1 MGMQA
6 AVVAM
11 AVAMAVFAAGCSGG
25 GEDESS
31 VVTGAISYDRD
42 IQAIW
47 DANCV
52 TCHTEGSFLDLSR
65 GSSHASLSSTTTSC
79 FDPATETAIEKPALV
94 PGDPAGSA
102 LWHKLANVNL
112 DCGREMP
119 PFGTGG
125 LIEID
130 RESFDLVERWIVDGA
145 SAE

>member
-6 AVVAM
+6 VVVAL
-11 AVAMAVFAAGCSGG
+11 AVAMAVFAAGCNG
-25 GEDESS
+25 GEEDGSS
-31 VVTGAISYDRD
+31 VFTGPISYDRD
-42 IQAIW
+42 IQPIW

-52 TCHTEGSFLDLSR
+52 GCHAGGTFLDLSP

-79 FDPATETAIEKPALV
+79 FDPATQTAIEKPALV

-102 LWHKLANVNL
+102 LWHKLANVDLN
-112 DCGREMP
+112 CGREMP

-125 LIEID
+125 LVEID
-130 RESFDLVERWIVDGA
+130 PAAFDRVESWIREGA